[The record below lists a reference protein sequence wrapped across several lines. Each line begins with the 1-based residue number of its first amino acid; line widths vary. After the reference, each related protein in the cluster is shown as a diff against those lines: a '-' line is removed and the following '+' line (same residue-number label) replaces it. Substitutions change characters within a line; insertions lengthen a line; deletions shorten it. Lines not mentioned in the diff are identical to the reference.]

1 MVKVITTSGKRKT
14 AIARAT
20 VRKGTGIIRINRV
33 PLPLVQPDIIRL
45 KITEPLTMAG
55 AEISNQVD
63 IDVDIRGGG
72 VMGQAEAARCAIA
85 RGIVTFTNDMAL
97 RDTYLSHDRTLLVN
111 DTRMKESK
119 HYGGAGARAKF
130 QKSYR

>member
-33 PLPLVQPDIIRL
+33 LLAHVQPDIIRL

-55 AEISNQVD
+55 GDIANQLD

-85 RGIVTFTNDMAL
+85 RGIVNWTNDMAL

-111 DTRMKESK
+111 DIRMKESK
-119 HYGGAGARAKF
+119 HYGGTGARAKF

>member
-20 VRKGTGIIRINRV
+20 VRKGTGIVRINKV
-33 PLPLVQPDIIRL
+33 PLALVQPEIIRL
-45 KITEPLTMAG
+45 KISEPLILAG
-55 AEISNQVD
+55 SEIASQLD

-72 VMGQAEAARCAIA
+72 IMGQAEAARCAIA
-85 RGIVTFTNDMAL
+85 RGIVNWTNDMAL
-97 RDTYLSHDRTLLVN
+97 RDAYLSHDRTLLVN
-111 DTRMKESK
+111 DIRAKEPK
-119 HYGGAGARAKF
+119 HYGGTGARAKF

>member
-20 VRKGTGIIRINRV
+20 VRKGTGIVRINRV

-45 KITEPLTMAG
+45 KISEPLTMAG
-55 AEISNQVD
+55 TEISNQMD

-85 RGIVTFTNDMAL
+85 RGIVNYTNDMAL

-111 DTRMKESK
+111 DIRAKESK

>member
-20 VRKGTGIIRINRV
+20 VRKGTGIIRINKV

-55 AEISNQVD
+55 VEISNQVD

-85 RGIVTFTNDMAL
+85 RGIVNWTNDMAL

-111 DTRMKESK
+111 DIRAKESK
-119 HYGGAGARAKF
+119 HYGGTGARAKF

>member
-20 VRKGTGIIRINRV
+20 VRKGTGIVRINKV
-33 PLPLVQPDIIRL
+33 PLALVQPEIIRL
-45 KITEPLTMAG
+45 KVSEPLILAG
-55 AEISNQVD
+55 SEIASQVD

-72 VMGQAEAARCAIA
+72 IMGQAEAARCAIA
-85 RGIVTFTNDMAL
+85 RGIVSWTNDMAL
-97 RDTYLSHDRTLLVN
+97 RDAYLSHDRTLLVN
-111 DTRMKESK
+111 DIRAKEPK
-119 HYGGAGARAKF
+119 HYGGTGARAKF

>member
-55 AEISNQVD
+55 ADIANQVD

-85 RGIVTFTNDMAL
+85 RGVVAFTNDMAL

-111 DTRMKESK
+111 DTRAKESK
-119 HYGGAGARAKF
+119 HYGGTGARAKF

>member
-20 VRKGTGIIRINRV
+20 VRKGTGIVRINKV
-33 PLPLVQPDIIRL
+33 PLALVQPEIIRL
-45 KITEPLTMAG
+45 KISEPLILAG
-55 AEISNQVD
+55 SEIASQID

-72 VMGQAEAARCAIA
+72 IMGQAEAARCAIA
-85 RGIVTFTNDMAL
+85 RGIVSWTNDMAL
-97 RDTYLSHDRTLLVN
+97 RDAYLSHDRTLLVN
-111 DTRMKESK
+111 DIRAKEPK
-119 HYGGAGARAKF
+119 HYGGTGARAKF

>member
-20 VRKGTGIIRINRV
+20 VRKGTGIVRINKV
-33 PLPLVQPDIIRL
+33 PLDLVQPEIIRL
-45 KITEPLTMAG
+45 KISEPLIIAG
-55 AEISNQVD
+55 SEIASQLD

-72 VMGQAEAARCAIA
+72 IMGQAEAARCAIA
-85 RGIVTFTNDMAL
+85 RGIVNWTNDMAL
-97 RDTYLSHDRTLLVN
+97 RDAYLSHDRTLLVN
-111 DTRMKESK
+111 DIRAKEPK
-119 HYGGAGARAKF
+119 HYGGTGARAKF

>member
-1 MVKVITTSGKRKT
+1 MVKVLTTSGKRKT

-20 VRKGTGIIRINRV
+20 VRKGTGVIRINKQ
-33 PLPLVQPDIIRL
+33 PLDVVQPELVRL
-45 KITEPLTMAG
+45 KISEPLLIAG
-55 AEISNQVD
+55 SDVSGSLD

-85 RGIVTFTNDMAL
+85 RGIVNWTNDMAL
-97 RDTYLSHDRTLLVN
+97 RDAYLAHDRNLLVN
-111 DTRMKESK
+111 DVRQKESK
-119 HYGGAGARAKF
+119 KYGGPGARAKF

>member
-20 VRKGTGIIRINRV
+20 VRKGTGIVRINKV
-33 PLPLVQPDIIRL
+33 PLALVQPEIIRL
-45 KITEPLTMAG
+45 KISEPLILAG
-55 AEISNQVD
+55 SEIASQLD

-72 VMGQAEAARCAIA
+72 IMGQAEAARCAIA
-85 RGIVTFTNDMAL
+85 RGLVNWTNDMAL
-97 RDTYLSHDRTLLVN
+97 RDAYLSHDRTLLVN
-111 DTRMKESK
+111 DIRAKEPK
-119 HYGGAGARAKF
+119 HYGGTGARAKF